1 MEQGTILKQM
11 INFNRTISDN
21 SFNAMAMI
29 QDQTERIA
37 NMSMEQATWI
47 PEERKKFVDEWSKA
61 YRQGCEGFK
70 AAVDEN
76 FKKAE
81 DSFCR
86 T

>member
-1 MEQGTILKQM
+1 MEQGAILKQM
-11 INFNRTISDN
+11 INFNRTIFDN

-47 PEERKKFVDEWSKA
+47 PEEGKKFVDEWSKG
-61 YRQGCEGFK
+61 YRHGCEDFK

-81 DSFCR
+81 DFFCR

>member
-11 INFNRTISDN
+11 INFNRTIFDD

-47 PEERKKFVDEWSKA
+47 PEERKKFVDEWPKA
-61 YRQGCEGFK
+61 YRLGCEDFK

-81 DSFCR
+81 DFFCR

>member
-1 MEQGTILKQM
+1 MEPVKIAKQM
-11 INFNRTISDN
+11 IEFQKAIFDN

-47 PEERKKFVDEWSKA
+47 PEEGKKFVDEWPKA
-61 YRQGCEGFK
+61 YRLGCEDFK

-81 DSFCR
+81 DFFCR